1 MLGAYLRNVSI
12 VAALVEQSLV
22 LANNDPGPVENLLRS
37 KVKLPDQWLYLA
49 VAFGAFSGAAF
60 AARRGFDLVGVLGLA
75 AAQGIGGLLLAQILL
90 QQGVPEVLKD
100 RWYLIVVVVAALIAF
115 FLADLITRAM
125 ESLLIIDALS
135 LGLLCAI
142 GVNQALRA
150 LPDNPEVSAVFL
162 GVITAVGGGI
172 LRDILSGRAPDVLRP
187 GIFTATAALIGAII
201 FVLLVD
207 LTDATKNFALIL
219 TVAVVATIR
228 LLSHWLHWETRG
240 ARDYSDRLIRSRSKP
255 SDVTNQ
261 SDDPGAK

>member
-1 MLGAYLRNVSI
+1 MSI
-12 VAALVEQSLV
+12 VAGLVEQSLV
-22 LANNDPGPVENLLRS
+22 ITTNDSGPVQNLLSS
-37 KVKLPDQWLYLA
+37 KPKLPDWTLYLA

-75 AAQGIGGLLLAQILL
+75 VAQGIGGLLLTQILL
-90 QQGVPEVLKD
+90 QQGVPEVLKE
-100 RWYLIVVVVAALIAF
+100 RWYLIVVVVAALVAF

-150 LPDNPEVSAVFL
+150 LPDNAGISAVFL
-162 GVITAVGGGI
+162 GVLTAVGGGI

-187 GIFTATAALIGAII
+187 GIFTATAALIGAIV
-201 FVLLVD
+201 FVLLVE
-207 LTDATKNFALIL
+207 LASATRPFALTV

-240 ARDYSDRLIRSRSKP
+240 ARDYSDRLIRYRPKT
-255 SDVTNQ
+255 SDSTNQ
-261 SDDPGAK
+261 SDDSGAKP